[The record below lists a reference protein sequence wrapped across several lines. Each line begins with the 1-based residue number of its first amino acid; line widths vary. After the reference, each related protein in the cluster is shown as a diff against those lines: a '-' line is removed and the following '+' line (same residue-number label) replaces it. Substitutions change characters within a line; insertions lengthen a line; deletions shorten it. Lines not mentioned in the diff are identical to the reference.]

1 MVCSA
6 VGVPVPPAALQ
17 LFRRKPQA
25 QLLPQVTS
33 WDAVA
38 LLRISKAIKS

>member
-6 VGVPVPPAALQ
+6 VGVTVPPAALQ
-17 LFRRKPQA
+17 LLRRKPQA
-25 QLLPQVTS
+25 QLQVTS

-38 LLRISKAIKS
+38 LLHISKAIKS